1 MELPTEHCTI
11 EQFIQKAKEARNK
24 YKNETEWVKWCSH
37 MAWFYVNPPLKNE
50 VVRKMLIDSITN
62 TSTTPAKVNTNLN
75 SNVKTTD
82 MDSFIQKA
90 KESRSSYKDDKD
102 WARAFSRNY
111 WHTVSNQ
118 PGFLPVYTSL
128 LNSITN
134 TSTTQ
139 TQVEE
144 VTDTISHMAIEKEAD
159 RTPVT
164 PPRPVRE
171 ERAPDAPRKD
181 RKNIYDELMD
191 SCINVFVGRVKALRN
206 NYHTDVDWARA
217 QARVFYHEVSK
228 EPGFLPVYKK
238 LLASVINQKRT
249 PITQNKEQ
257 KGKEEFNRI
266 LMKEY
271 DDWYEAFEEEV
282 KEDSERSSSADER
295 WVWHSATVLSR
306 RTKVDRDS
314 LVPVVEAWLLEKN
327 RNNE

>member
-1 MELPTEHCTI
+1 MSAVT
-11 EQFIQKAKEARNK
+11 
-24 YKNETEWVKWCSH
+24 
-37 MAWFYVNPPLKNE
+37 M
-50 VVRKMLIDSITN
+50 
-62 TSTTPAKVNTNLN
+62 N
-75 SNVKTTD
+75 SNIN
-82 MDSFIQKA
+82 SFVQKA

-102 WARAFSRNY
+102 WARAFSRAY

-118 PGFLPVYTSL
+118 PGFLPVYTTL

-139 TQVEE
+139 NQVEE
-144 VTDTISHMAIEKEAD
+144 VTDTISHMTIEREED

-181 RKNIYDELMD
+181 RKKIYDELMD
-191 SCINVFVGRVKALRN
+191 AGINVFVGRVKALRN

-228 EPGFLPVYKK
+228 EPGFLPVYKA

-257 KGKEEFNRI
+257 QGKDEFNRI

-282 KEDSERSSSADER
+282 EEDSQDLTADER